1 MRNMQ
6 TQSNSALFIR
16 AEALLWP
23 KAERTFASL
32 PTIANGAADIL
43 VGTLVLQLVRKLA
56 MLAMLATRASS
67 KFSFFSLPTLEIH
80 YG

>member
-1 MRNMQ
+1 MQ

-56 MLAMLATRASS
+56 MLATRASS